1 MKEIKP
7 TSTLMLSPVPQPDE
21 SVSKFTTR
29 AWDMSLYPNW
39 PVLNV
44 DEET

>member
-1 MKEIKP
+1 MEVKP
-7 TSTLMLSPVPQPDE
+7 TSALRSSLVPEPVE

-29 AWDMSLYPNW
+29 AWVMSLYPNW